1 MARTEIELIRE
12 GKVVRSDLE
21 PSIIDTSKLDTDA
34 VTTIKIADGQ
44 VTPAKLSASVGNT
57 FFPIGGIIMWS
68 GLPSTIPSDW
78 RLCDG
83 NNGTP
88 DLRGK
93 FVVGASAT
101 GGYTVGNTG
110 GSDQVT
116 LTESQLAS
124 HTHGDGTY
132 GTDAHT
138 HQHSSTSNNST
149 LALNTYDHAHGAGT
163 YESSDN
169 THEHSITD
177 PGHAHTQSGGG
188 TNDDGGPR
196 VPGGDSNGTMS
207 NIASNT
213 TGIDIETDTH
223 SHDVAGISDSN
234 THSHVISGNTGTH
247 THSHDIT
254 GASGT
259 SGSSQPHENRPPF
272 YAIAFIMKVS

>member
-68 GLPSTIPSDW
+68 GLPSTIPSNW

-83 NNGTP
+83 DNGTP

-124 HTHGDGTY
+124 HTHSDGTY

-138 HQHSSTSNNST
+138 HQHSSTSDNAT

-169 THEHSITD
+169 THSHGSTGTVGTGSGLEQGNDFTGDH
-177 PGHAHTQSGGG
+177 PG
-188 TNDDGGPR
+188 R
-196 VPGGDSNGTMS
+196 
-207 NIASNT
+207 T
-213 TGIDIETDTH
+213 TEVDTH

-234 THSHVISGNTGTH
+234 THNHVISGNTGTH
-247 THSHDIT
+247 THSHDVT

-259 SGSSQPHENRPPF
+259 TGSSQPHENRPPF